1 MNDILFE
8 ILKAVIIL
16 AVTLV
21 IRFAVPYIR
30 AKMDE
35 ANMAWLVEW
44 VKTAVYAAEQTITE
58 SGAGEKRKQM
68 VLQFLNEMIGKT
80 GIKISESQLDNLIE
94 SAVYAMKNGGSR

>member
-35 ANMAWLVEW
+35 ANMAWLAEW
-44 VKTAVYAAEQTITE
+44 VKTAVYAAEQTIT
-58 SGAGEKRKQM
+58 
-68 VLQFLNEMIGKT
+68 
-80 GIKISESQLDNLIE
+80 
-94 SAVYAMKNGGSR
+94 